1 MAAAMPWN
9 AVEDF
14 EAIYSNIIIDVR
26 TPKHLGFYDV
36 FKDAIEASST
46 VTPCVTNTRDTLF
59 EFAIRQLGNTETCTA
74 YDSRKKQI
82 SKIIIERARATPGYF
97 SLPVNTLK
105 KDYLSGRNEHDR
117 MPPDLRYY
125 IVDSGTDPLK
135 FFPPASDGYMPPQ
148 NIIGPHIC
156 LDKGPSAV
164 GENGE
169 FYPALDGT
177 GVSTL
182 EIPGDVFNAM
192 MGDQRRVNL
201 DGIVKTDIRVTGG
214 NNIECILTF
223 NLSGPFIDELKELK
237 IHTSNGAL
245 PIQVVWTNR
254 DTYSV
259 YLKGIL
265 GSPKIE
271 KPELHGIFDG
281 NTVKNTFFNDNRRNM
296 TYMNKLKGVLFIF
309 CKEFLGDV
317 FIGLIGKHYAMNN
330 EEDDCSV
337 FTCDGVLSTFLHL
350 TSVSHVVKNRG
361 EGFSEAIFVRFSVGD
376 PEELR
381 NAMLNDAKLLFL
393 NSVISH
399 NDDLLKVSQLIKER
413 TITEIDQVG
422 SILQNPKID
431 EYFKSFNESI
441 VNIIKFLE
449 EGKDDGQVRDD
460 IDNVDMNLEDFKD
473 TYKIFKVQPIFTK
486 LVNGDEVQ
494 ISRCLKDPFN
504 QVMRESVDIIA
515 QNVNTLFINFLISI
529 KGKQGRR
536 GIIDRLEDEERAGR
550 VKRPKFQGG
559 AIQRGGATPEYLQIG
574 DPNIRHD
581 MNEWQLQEYLK
592 NPLSPINEDYTGFI
606 KNIIK
611 HALTLEGNPT
621 IIINGEEYSYLV
633 DDIFNIYYMLCD
645 VKGVIIE
652 NASKM
657 REVLSL
663 IIRAEGAPEID
674 IYEEYSNIVDEC
686 KRLDNLS
693 RNQYVLRNLPQ
704 IPEAVLSPR
713 PAVRLLTPPRRPNR
727 VTRKKQ
733 NPQLIIIEKIK
744 EILKRPGGAKELREH
759 IERQPYDKKKLFAKG
774 LHRIRLGRYYHIG
787 VNKTKKLS
795 KGERRR
801 RKTHKK

>member
-1 MAAAMPWN
+1 MEAAVPWN
-9 AVEDF
+9 AVADF
-14 EAIYSNIIIDVR
+14 EAIYSNVIIDVR

-46 VTPCVTNTRDTLF
+46 VTPCVTSTRDTLF
-59 EFAIRQLGNTETCTA
+59 EFAIRQLGNNESCTG

-117 MPPDLRYY
+117 MPGDLRYY

-164 GENGE
+164 GGNGE

-182 EIPGDVFNAM
+182 EIPGGVFNAM

-201 DGIVKTDIRVTGG
+201 DGVVKTDIRVTGD

-223 NLSGPFIDELKELK
+223 NLSGPFIDDLKELK

-254 DTYSV
+254 DTYRV

-381 NAMLNDAKLLFL
+381 NAMLKDAKLLFL

-399 NDDLLKVSQLIKER
+399 NDDLLKVSQLIKGR

-422 SILQNPKID
+422 LILQNPKID

-441 VNIIKFLE
+441 LNIIKFLE
-449 EGKDDGQVRDD
+449 EGKDAGQVRYD
-460 IDNVDMNLEDFKD
+460 IDNVDMSLENFKD
-473 TYKIFKVQPIFTK
+473 TYKMFKVQPIFTK

-504 QVMRESVDIIA
+504 NVMRNSVGITA

-536 GIIDRLEDEERAGR
+536 GSIDILEVEERALRGK
-550 VKRPKFQGG
+550 KRKLQGG

-574 DPNIRHD
+574 DPTIGHD
-581 MNEWQLQEYLK
+581 MNEWQVQEYLK
-592 NPLSPINEDYTGFI
+592 NPLSPINEDYTVFI

-611 HALTLEGNPT
+611 HALTLAGNPT

-693 RNQYVLRNLPQ
+693 RNQYVLSNLPQ

-733 NPQLIIIEKIK
+733 NPQLIIIEKNK
-744 EILKRPGGAKELREH
+744 EILKKPGGAKKLREH

-774 LHRIRLGRYYHIG
+774 LHRIGLGRYYHIG
-787 VNKTKKLS
+787 GNKTKKLS

>member
-1 MAAAMPWN
+1 MAAAVPWN
-9 AVEDF
+9 AVADF
-14 EAIYSNIIIDVR
+14 EAIYSNVIIDVR

-59 EFAIRQLGNTETCTA
+59 EFAIRQLGNTETCTG

-117 MPPDLRYY
+117 MPQDLRYY

-164 GENGE
+164 GGNGE

-182 EIPGDVFNAM
+182 EIPGGVFNAM

-201 DGIVKTDIRVTGG
+201 DGVVKTDIRVTGG

-223 NLSGPFIDELKELK
+223 NLSGPFIDDLKELK

-254 DTYSV
+254 DTYRV

-281 NTVKNTFFNDNRRNM
+281 NTAKNTFFNDNRRNM

-381 NAMLNDAKLLFL
+381 NAMLKDAKLLFL

-441 VNIIKFLE
+441 FNIIEFLE
-449 EGKDDGQVRDD
+449 EGKDAGQVRDD
-460 IDNVDMNLEDFKD
+460 IDDLDMSLEDFKD
-473 TYKIFKVQPIFTK
+473 TYKMFKVQPIFTK

-504 QVMRESVDIIA
+504 QVMRESVDITA

-536 GIIDRLEDEERAGR
+536 GIIDRLEVQGRAGR
-550 VKRPKFQGG
+550 VKRPKVQGG

-611 HALTLEGNPT
+611 HALTLAGNPT

-693 RNQYVLRNLPQ
+693 LNQYVLRNLPQ

-733 NPQLIIIEKIK
+733 NPQLIIIIEKIK
-744 EILKRPGGAKELREH
+744 EILKKPGGAKELRQY
-759 IERQPYDKKKLFAKG
+759 INRQPYDKKKLFMKG
-774 LHRIRLGRYYHIG
+774 LRRIGIQVGRG
-787 VNKTKKLS
+787 RNKTKKLS
-795 KGERRR
+795 NR

>member
-1 MAAAMPWN
+1 MAAAAMPWN
-9 AVEDF
+9 AVADF
-14 EAIYSNIIIDVR
+14 ESIYSNVLIDVR
-26 TPKHLGFYDV
+26 TPKYLGFYDV

-59 EFAIRQLGNTETCTA
+59 EFAIRQLGNNETCTG

-105 KDYLSGRNEHDR
+105 KEYLSGINEPNR
-117 MPPDLRYY
+117 MPQDLRYY

-135 FFPPASDGYMPPQ
+135 FFPPANPPQ

-164 GENGE
+164 GVNGV
-169 FYPALDGT
+169 FYPALDGN

-182 EIPGDVFNAM
+182 EIPGGVFNAM

-201 DGIVKTDIRVTGG
+201 DGVVKTDIRVTGG

-223 NLSGPFIDELKELK
+223 NLSGPFIDDLKELK

-254 DTYSV
+254 DTYRI
-259 YLKGIL
+259 YLKGVL

-271 KPELHGIFDG
+271 KPELQGIFDG

-381 NAMLNDAKLLFL
+381 NAMLKDAKVLFL

-399 NDDLLKVSQLIKER
+399 NDDLLKVSQMILDR
-413 TITEIDQVG
+413 TIKDIDQVG

-441 VNIIKFLE
+441 FNIIEFLE
-449 EGKDDGQVRDD
+449 EGQDAGEVRDD
-460 IDNVDMNLEDFKD
+460 IDNVDMSLEDFKD
-473 TYKIFKVQPIFTK
+473 KYKMFKVQPIFTK

-504 QVMRESVDIIA
+504 EEMRGSVDITA
-515 QNVNTLFINFLISI
+515 EKVNTLFINFLISI

-536 GIIDRLEDEERAGR
+536 GRNGLELEERAGR
-550 VKRPKFQGG
+550 DRVKKPKRQGGG

-574 DPNIRHD
+574 DPTIRHD
-581 MNEWQLQEYLK
+581 MDEWQIQEYLK
-592 NPLSPINEDYTGFI
+592 NPLSPINEDYTVFV
-606 KNIIK
+606 KNVIK
-611 HALTLEGNPT
+611 HALTLAGNPT

-645 VKGVIIE
+645 VKGVVIE
-652 NASKM
+652 NATKM

-693 RNQYVLRNLPQ
+693 LNQYVLRNLPQ
-704 IPEAVLSPR
+704 IPEAVLSPM
-713 PAVRLLTPPRRPNR
+713 PVARLSTPPRRPNR

-733 NPQLIIIEKIK
+733 NPQLIIIIEKIK
-744 EILKRPGGAKELREH
+744 EMLKKPGGAKELRKY
-759 IERQPYDKKKLFAKG
+759 INKQPYDKKKLFAKG
-774 LHRIRLGRYYHIG
+774 LRRIGIQVGRG
-787 VNKTKKLS
+787 RNQTKKLS
-795 KGERRR
+795 KR